1 MERYVEFLNRVVR
14 EEEGQD
20 LVEYAILLAF
30 IALACVVAVTALGTS
45 ISSLLGR
52 VGAKLDA
59 VTRKG
64 TRRSSVAV
72 VGAPPPR
79 PAVVRREHQAG
90 PARVRRS
97 QSPRRTGHGAVR

>member
-1 MERYVEFLNRVVR
+1 MERYVELFNRVVR

-45 ISSLLGR
+45 ISGLLGK

-59 VTRKG
+59 IT
-64 TRRSSVAV
+64 
-72 VGAPPPR
+72 P
-79 PAVVRREHQAG
+79 
-90 PARVRRS
+90 
-97 QSPRRTGHGAVR
+97 